1 MKKASAKKAEVGEY
15 AQIRAGRPT
24 TQLKDLGGNKTQ
36 SFAPEDRKLGS
47 LSEVEYLR
55 TRVDQLVAKLEHEFP
70 KLPKTMLSRVLLAK
84 GANVSLADVGPLGT
98 ICATQRITDLLAGRW
113 SEESELIFISTRNY

>member
-15 AQIRAGRPT
+15 AQIHAGELL
-24 TQLKDLGGNKTQ
+24 TQMKTKGERDQ
-36 SFAPEDRKLGS
+36 KLAHEDRKLGS

-84 GANVSLADVGPLGT
+84 GANISLADVGALGT
-98 ICATQRITDLLAGRW
+98 IWATQRITDLLAGRW

>member
-1 MKKASAKKAEVGEY
+1 MRKASAKKAEVGEC
-15 AQIRAGRPT
+15 AQIRAGELL
-24 TQLKDLGGNKTQ
+24 TQMKTKGERDQ
-36 SFAPEDRKLGS
+36 KLAHEDRKLGS

-84 GANVSLADVGPLGT
+84 GANISLADVGALGT
-98 ICATQRITDLLAGRW
+98 IWATQRMTDLLAGRW